1 MCILSY
7 TILKWINNSVHI
19 YTITAR
25 IQTHLVGF
33 TLAHAGAH
41 GVHPQV
47 RVQLVR
53 THTCMRVHHF
63 GHGHGHRSHTVR
75 VKEQSAAVSQQKPD
89 PSRKQHPPHVGRRT
103 AVKFPQ
109 ERAIGVGE
117 TGPNF
122 PQTSGIRRCV

>member
-1 MCILSY
+1 MSFFFSFLLIF
-7 TILKWINNSVHI
+7 
-19 YTITAR
+19 
-25 IQTHLVGF
+25 QTHLVGI

-89 PSRKQHPPHVGRRT
+89 PSREQHPPHVGKPEIRGNPAKGRT
-103 AVKFPQ
+103 N
-109 ERAIGVGE
+109 RVGE
-117 TGPNF
+117 TGP
-122 PQTSGIRRCV
+122 SLL